1 MQQKQFVHEFQ
12 NKVLKLSLHRSTICF
27 LLKMELTQE
36 DEKVLSTEKI
46 PIAKPL
52 LEDFIHKLR
61 HGIPILGPAG
71 FTLQDES
78 RSYLILYDGYT
89 SLLGRVKNQL
99 SDKIEEFVAENI
111 DRKILADYLEEASS

>member
-1 MQQKQFVHEFQ
+1 
-12 NKVLKLSLHRSTICF
+12 
-27 LLKMELTQE
+27 MELTQE
-36 DEKVLSTEKI
+36 GEKVLSTEKI